1 MCKFVSY
8 GLYFTCH
15 PGLDPGSRNV
25 ISKTMKF
32 IDLNKTKDSHIKIDT
47 KGQYVSFFHNR
58 SGKLTFELAASGIEL
73 YIYGLFIGKKNDQY
87 EIETIQH
94 HTAPGS
100 LSDLFIKGVFEDESK
115 FIYQG
120 LIRLEKSAQQSHAY
134 QKNQNLI
141 LNSGVFVD
149 SRPFLEILAND
160 VFCTH
165 GSTTGKLNK
174 DEILYARTRGLNEVD
189 AKKLLV
195 KGFIDEVYN
204 KVKEK
209 VPGFDDIAH

>member
-1 MCKFVSY
+1 
-8 GLYFTCH
+8 
-15 PGLDPGSRNV
+15 
-25 ISKTMKF
+25 MKF
-32 IDLNKTKDSHIKIDT
+32 IDLTNTTEDHVKIDK
-47 KGQYVSFFHNR
+47 KGEYVAFFHNR
-58 SGKLTFELAASGIEL
+58 SGKLTFEIAASDVQL
-73 YIYGLFIGKKNDQY
+73 YIYGLFTGKKADQFH
-87 EIETIQH
+87 IETIQH

-100 LSDLFIKGVFEDESK
+100 LSDLLIKGVFEDESK

-141 LNSGVFVD
+141 LNPGVFVD

-174 DEILYARTRGLNEVD
+174 DELLYARTRGISD
-189 AKKLLV
+189 AAARKMLV
-195 KGFIDEVYN
+195 QGFVDEVYN
-204 KVKEK
+204 KIREK
-209 VPGFDDIAH
+209 VPDFHQQSDWE

>member
-1 MCKFVSY
+1 
-8 GLYFTCH
+8 
-15 PGLDPGSRNV
+15 
-25 ISKTMKF
+25 MKF
-32 IDLNKTKDSHIKIDT
+32 IDLTNTTKEHVKID
-47 KGQYVSFFHNR
+47 KEGQYVAFFHNR
-58 SGKLTFELAASGIEL
+58 SGKLTFEVASSDVQL
-73 YIYGLFIGKKNDQY
+73 YIYGLFTGKQADQFH
-87 EIETIQH
+87 IETIQH

-100 LSDLFIKGVFEDESK
+100 LSDLLIKGVFEDESK

-141 LNSGVFVD
+141 LNPGVFVD

-174 DEILYARTRGLNEVD
+174 DQLLYTRTRGITEKD
-189 AKKLLV
+189 ARDMLV
-195 KGFIDEVYN
+195 QGFIEEVYN
-204 KVKEK
+204 KVREK
-209 VPGFDDIAH
+209 VPSFQPEL